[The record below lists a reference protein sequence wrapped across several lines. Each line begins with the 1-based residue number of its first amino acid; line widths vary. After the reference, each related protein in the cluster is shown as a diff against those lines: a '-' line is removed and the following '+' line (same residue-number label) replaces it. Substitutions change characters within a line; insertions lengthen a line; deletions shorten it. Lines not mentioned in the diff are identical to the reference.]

1 VTASAAGDQLELSF
15 FARDVYLVMAADS
28 PVPARVNVTGVGDV
42 GATEDVAVD
51 GSITIG
57 QARLY
62 HLVHLSG
69 AIRGTVTVT
78 FDAPG
83 ARAYAFTFGG

>member
-1 VTASAAGDQLELSF
+1 
-15 FARDVYLVMAADS
+15 
-28 PVPARVNVTGVGDV
+28 VPARAKVTGVGDV

-69 AIRGTVTVT
+69 AMRATVTVT